1 MLAVGALESDL
12 LHTLSA
18 PAQGG
23 ESHGDWTLQPG

>member
-18 PAQGG
+18 PAQG